1 MKAISSLVLTTV
13 ASLVL
18 SLLPWECLGH
28 ATCAYSTTPIDR
40 SLSATYRPFTKIMP
54 KVIRRNSAAAKRQD
68 TLHSSFFASAKKR
81 KGRPSAG
88 ASISQTSQSPPCES
102 SVAEKLAARLHTRP
116 VYLTPDKASW
126 YLHVKQWMPSSTT
139 SPSQFAQEWQLHPSQ
154 RHALKL
160 FGKTVYENRW
170 SQSWGVSYPY
180 SGATNVARP
189 MEESTMVPQ
198 LLERANRLTE
208 GLLHHKEDSPP
219 YNGCLQNWYEPDHTI
234 GLHADDEKALRPEF
248 PIFSLSWGGTRRFL
262 LRSRA
267 NKKEKTQ
274 VWLADGDLLV
284 MGGTC
289 QRTHQHEVP
298 KFRKTMDPPTS
309 DRINWTIR
317 AFCV

>member
-1 MKAISSLVLTTV
+1 V

-40 SLSATYRPFTKIMP
+40 SLSATTRPFTIIMP

-102 SVAEKLAARLHTRP
+102 SLAEKLAARLHNTRP

-189 MEESTMVPQ
+189 MEESTMVPR

-208 GLLHHKEDSPP
+208 GLLHKEEGETPP